1 MWLIEDWQI
10 SSILIG
16 AGVCG
21 GGNSTLSSSQV
32 ELMRG
37 KTVGDK
43 VDIGEGIT
51 GSGVAKKKMWP
62 GQVKLP

>member
-1 MWLIEDWQI
+1 
-10 SSILIG
+10 
-16 AGVCG
+16 
-21 GGNSTLSSSQV
+21 
-32 ELMRG
+32 MRG